1 MTDMSDGGFLR
12 KDWPGI
18 SFIVYGRIDTETTE
32 TVREALESY
41 FDSIGDELPKFPVFM
56 QMNRSIPAI
65 RTPHNQQQY
74 YFEDMRQVEG
84 NIKIG
89 LTEGELYS
97 PSDGRNLFGY
107 GNHDGS
113 GIFSLVRFRKECSR
127 KQLFYDRIGK
137 QSIKILSLAM
147 QVSSCS
153 QSDCIVSY
161 HRHVEDLDRNNSVCP
176 KCQNE
181 MIMEINDYLNPDTSQ
196 HSIPGGI
203 L

>member
-1 MTDMSDGGFLR
+1 MTDSSDGGFLR
-12 KDWPGI
+12 KDWPAV
-18 SFIVYGRIDTETTE
+18 SFIVYGRIDTGTTE

-41 FDSIGDELPKFPVFM
+41 IDSIGEELTRFPVFI
-56 QMNRSIPAI
+56 QLDRNIPVI
-65 RTPHNQQQY
+65 RAPHSQEQY
-74 YFEDMRQVEG
+74 YFEDMRQVG
-84 NIKIG
+84 GTIKIG

-97 PSDGRNLFGY
+97 PYDRRNLFGY

-113 GIFSLVRFRKECSR
+113 GIFSLARFRKECSGKR
-127 KQLFYDRIGK
+127 LFYDRIGK
-137 QSIKILSLAM
+137 QSIKVLSLAL

-161 HRHVEDLDRNNSVCP
+161 HRHVEDLDRNTAVCP
-176 KCQNE
+176 KCQGE
-181 MIMEINDYLNPDTSQ
+181 MIVELNDYLNPDTSQ

>member
-1 MTDMSDGGFLR
+1 MTDRSDGGFVR
-12 KDWPGI
+12 KDCPVL
-18 SFIVYGRIDTETTE
+18 SFIVFGRIDTKTTE
-32 TVREALESY
+32 TVRAALESY
-41 FDSIGDELPKFPVFM
+41 FDSIGNELSKFPVFI
-56 QMNRSIPAI
+56 QIDRNIPEI
-65 RTPHNQQQY
+65 REARNQQQY

-97 PSDGRNLFGY
+97 PPDGRNMFGY

-113 GIFSLVRFRKECSR
+113 GIFSLARFRKECSMKR
-127 KQLFYDRIGK
+127 LFYDRIGK
-137 QSIKILSLAM
+137 QSIKVLSLAL
-147 QVSSCS
+147 QVSSCA

-161 HRHVEDLDRNNSVCP
+161 HRHVEDLDRNTAVCP

-181 MIMEINDYLNPDTSQ
+181 MIMEINEYLNPTSQ